1 MIELMFLK
9 VLILIRDFMYN
20 ASKNKWICKV
30 FDETKY
36 MSLSIKDDEL
46 LKKHNEIWDK
56 IIKSIQIGFSSKQ
69 WIKRISKN

>member
-46 LKKHNEIWDK
+46 LKKIMRYG
-56 IIKSIQIGFSSKQ
+56 IKLVRVFK
-69 WIKRISKN
+69 